1 MDADGD
7 AGTTHVLS
15 VTGDVDMA
23 TATNLFDRLTQAI
36 SDAPPGALVLLDTS
50 GVEFCDSQGI
60 RTLLLAH
67 SAAHDAGRRFAIRS
81 VPDNLERLLRIAGVL
96 DVLVRHATAA

>member
-7 AGTTHVLS
+7 DVTTHVLS
-15 VTGDVDMA
+15 VAGDVDMA
-23 TATNLFDRLTQAI
+23 SAPDLYDRLTLAI
-36 SDAPPGALVLLDTS
+36 NDAPPGALVLLDTS

-67 SAAHDAGRRFAIRS
+67 SAAHDTGRRFAIRS
-81 VPDNLERLLRIAGVL
+81 VPGDLERLLRIAGVL
-96 DVLVRHATAA
+96 DVLVRHAAA